1 MYESYVIDIAI
12 FATFVFCQSINLVQT
27 VPTATA
33 LTCQSHASH
42 ATVQHAMVLLS
53 QLRPHDDMHPTLHTL
68 LPRLLLFHF
77 LPGLG
82 KQTHITPLI
91 TTMAMVMVTRMVG
104 ASTLLGVLYTVMKDL
119 GPQSDSE
126 IQWSVFYAIAFITLC
141 HIMYRSHYY
150 VPIGYYCTV
159 YTLLK
164 SNRHV
169 SPLARS
175 RAWSTSWRLGW
186 HDLEPT
192 REWYRSTR

>member
-159 YTLLK
+159 YTLLE

-169 SPLARS
+169 SPSAQS
-175 RAWSTSWRLGW
+175 
-186 HDLEPT
+186 
-192 REWYRSTR
+192 